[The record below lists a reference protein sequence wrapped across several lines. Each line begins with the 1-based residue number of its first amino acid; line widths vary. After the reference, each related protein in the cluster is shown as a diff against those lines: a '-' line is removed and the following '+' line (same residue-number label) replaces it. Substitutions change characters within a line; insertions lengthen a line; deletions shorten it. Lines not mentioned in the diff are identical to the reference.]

1 MKILFVSAEVAPF
14 AKVGG
19 LADVAGSLPK
29 ALRKLGHDVRIVT
42 PFYGMVRDDPRW
54 RIETVAPKVPISIN
68 GGWSTTASIAEGEL
82 DGVPIYFIGH
92 PRFFAHASESRDIY
106 TPGIEQY
113 LFFSVAALSM
123 SEALG
128 WKPDVIHCND
138 WHTGMI
144 PVLLRERFA
153 AEGASIGS
161 VFSIHNLAYQG
172 EFGVEILDALAL
184 PRSLFVPEKLE
195 TWGGV
200 NFLKSGCVYSDRV
213 TTVSPTYA
221 KEIQTAE
228 YGHTLHG
235 LMSHL
240 AAEGR
245 LSGILNGID
254 EHEFNPAHDPNLP
267 FHYSAGYMNGKAK
280 NRAHL
285 LQQVGLTHREGAPL
299 VGMVTRLSVQKG
311 LDLLISAAP
320 DLFSLGFQ
328 FVVQG
333 LGDPAIAAGLRELEK
348 AFPDSLRFVERFDE
362 DLARNIYA
370 GSDLFA
376 MPSLFEP
383 CGLGQMIAMR
393 YGSIPVVRATGG
405 LADTV
410 TEGQNGFVFSAV
422 RPSALVDAMSRAK
435 TVFERPAEWA
445 SLVRRAMAEDHGWAA
460 GARRYVEL
468 YEATLR
474 LWGRVGISV

>member
-1 MKILFVSAEVAPF
+1 MSAEVAPF

-29 ALRKLGHDVRIVT
+29 ALRKLGHDVRVAT

-54 RIETVAPKVPISIN
+54 RIEAVAQDVPIPIN
-68 GGWSTTASIAEGEL
+68 GQWNPTASISTADL

-92 PRFFAHASESRDIY
+92 PRYFSNVAASRDIY
-106 TPGIEQY
+106 TPGIDQY
-113 LFFSVAALSM
+113 LFFSVAALTLGD
-123 SEALG
+123 ALG
-128 WKPDVIHCND
+128 WTPDVIHCND

-153 AEGASIGS
+153 ATGEKIGS

-172 EFGVEILDALAL
+172 EFGIEILDALAL

-221 KEIQTAE
+221 EEIQTAE
-228 YGHTLHG
+228 YGQTLHG
-235 LMSHL
+235 LMAHL
-240 AAEGR
+240 AAQGR

-254 EHEFNPAHDPNLP
+254 LREFDPAHDPYLP
-267 FHYSAGYMNGKAK
+267 FHYSATDPSGKA
-280 NRAHL
+280 RCRESL
-285 LQQVGLTHREGAPL
+285 LNQVRLTPQATVPV
-299 VGMVTRLSVQKG
+299 VGMVTRLSHQKG
-311 LDLLISAAP
+311 LDILIAAAP

-328 FVVQG
+328 VVVQG
-333 LGDPAIAAGLRELEK
+333 LGDPAIASDLRNLEK
-348 AFPDSLRFVERFDE
+348 AFPENLRFIERFDE
-362 DLARNIYA
+362 DLARHIYA

-376 MPSLFEP
+376 MPSRFEP

-410 TEGQNGFVFSAV
+410 VEGQNGFVFTAL
-422 RPSALVDAMSRAK
+422 RPSALVAAMARAK
-435 TVFERPAEWA
+435 TAFERPDDWA
-445 SLVRRAMAEDHGWAA
+445 ALRNRAMAEDHGWDAS
-460 GARRYVEL
+460 ARRYAEV
-468 YEATLR
+468 YEAVAR
-474 LWGRVGISV
+474 ARDRVETPA